1 MHNSRNDISLINITH
16 LILAFLCFLSLFL
29 NLYRLSICS
38 ICGLQ
43 KYTLQTID
51 FAVLVTDKE
60 HQRLSPW
67 AHYFYVYGACPE
79 SGAGIWLEMSDYYDE
94 TKSDSMYAK
103 IKVGLPYHFKVN
115 NKGTKFRNIVS
126 IEPLANAQ
134 NTGQSKQKKEVGFL
148 GE

>member
-1 MHNSRNDISLINITH
+1 M
-16 LILAFLCFLSLFL
+16 
-29 NLYRLSICS
+29 
-38 ICGLQ
+38 
-43 KYTLQTID
+43 
-51 FAVLVTDKE
+51 TDKE

-103 IKVGLPYHFKVN
+103 IKAGLPYYFKVN

-148 GE
+148 GEWYNRDLRVW